1 MSGDDKMDLK
11 KIETFNEKND
21 LEKTNKIVF
30 EDYKSILN
38 SNMNNEF
45 FFKDL
50 LYHYKKDYLF

>member
-50 LYHYKKDYLF
+50 LVKCYEKKIN